1 MIIKIEKEKLIEP
14 LKNLVGVA
22 EKKQTMPI
30 LGNILFRA
38 ANGKLLIV
46 GSDLEVEISTL
57 VNHQTDEDLNTTL
70 PGKKLLDIL
79 RSLPGDGAVT
89 IELGDDKATIK
100 SGKSRFVLA
109 SLPGSDFPYDK
120 EDVDYCYEV
129 SAHNLDNLINQTS
142 FSMAVQDA
150 RHFLNGMFFE
160 VGAEKI
166 TVVATDGH
174 RLSMSACNQTNSL
187 NEPVDCIIPRKCIT
201 EIKRILSDFKDSKEK
216 LVNFN
221 IKSNHFYFSVDD
233 YFVKSK
239 LIGDYQLYNISLAL
253 CIGNYFDIPK
263 KKIQLAIESYV
274 PTNNRSET
282 RNTESN
288 VIIMDA
294 YNANPSSMKAMLESF
309 ANQDYKNKL
318 CILGDMLEFGSYSD
332 KEHNKI
338 LELCKRLNLESLFVG
353 EKFRKS
359 SKESFKNISDLKKF
373 IKQHPIKNKR
383 ILLEKFIIC
392 ICSARNKRRRGD

>member
-239 LIGDYQLYNISLAL
+239 LIE
-253 CIGNYFDIPK
+253 GNYPDYNKVFPESLPHKLDVDK
-263 KKIQLAIESYV
+263 KELKSALQRMSILSNEQFKGVKLSLSSSETKLS
-274 PTNNRSET
+274 TNNPSQEEGEDSISCIYSGENLDIGFNLTYLIEVIDVISSE
-282 RNTESN
+282 NIVLQLNNSDSGCLISSN
-288 VIIMDA
+288 DNNALNKYIIM
-294 YNANPSSMKAMLESF
+294 PM
-309 ANQDYKNKL
+309 
-318 CILGDMLEFGSYSD
+318 
-332 KEHNKI
+332 
-338 LELCKRLNLESLFVG
+338 RV
-353 EKFRKS
+353 
-359 SKESFKNISDLKKF
+359 
-373 IKQHPIKNKR
+373 
-383 ILLEKFIIC
+383 
-392 ICSARNKRRRGD
+392 